1 MARRVRG
8 WLARSHARP
17 CPGAEDKIIGDST
30 ATGCLDRPSENIMN
44 TVSQLPI
51 SGGRAGALGE
61 VELRTTPVRKT
72 NTETESSPWQVDSR
86 PPAGVL
92 ENDELLYSN
101 WPIDS
106 D

>member
-1 MARRVRG
+1 
-8 WLARSHARP
+8 
-17 CPGAEDKIIGDST
+17 
-30 ATGCLDRPSENIMN
+30 MN